1 MRLLR
6 WLGLLAL
13 VLYLLTGVVQVR
25 RGERAVVRRF
35 GRVLEHSPE
44 PGLWVGLPWGMDRVD
59 RVEVDTVRS
68 VEVGY
73 RPDADTAE
81 DTMPQ
86 GQLLTGDHNL
96 VNVQAVLYYKVRPEE
111 VADFVVAGPNV
122 PALLERAA
130 EATLAGWVAGQDVD
144 EVLLR
149 GKTALR
155 GELIARVRALVEPY
169 RLGVDVL
176 DARVAKVAPP
186 DEVKDAFEGV
196 TRAQMQIV
204 TLRNRAEQ
212 EAAGRLRLARAER
225 FRIEQAALAYA
236 HGKKVIARQDAN
248 RFLQRLDQYRKAKA
262 LNPDYLRQVWQEE
275 RARLFAKLRESGQ
288 IDLLDHHL
296 SSGGLD
302 VLTAPRMPG
311 RR

>member
-1 MRLLR
+1 MRLLC

-13 VLYLLTGVVQVR
+13 ALYLLTGVVQVR

-44 PGLWVGLPWGMDRVD
+44 PGLWVGLPWGMDKVD

-111 VADFVVAGPNV
+111 VADFVVAGPAV
-122 PALLERAA
+122 PELLERAA

-155 GELIARVRALVEPY
+155 GELIARVRSLVEPY

-186 DEVKDAFEGV
+186 DEVRDAFEGV

-225 FRIEQAALAYA
+225 FRIEQSALAYA

-248 RFLQRLDQYRKAKA
+248 RFLQRLEQYRKAKA
-262 LNPDYLRQVWQEE
+262 LNPEYLRQIWQEE